1 MSRISRV
8 AVVARVESPQAVAT
22 GLELADWLSRRG
34 LEPALDPDSA
44 TAAGYGGT
52 RIDPAEDYDLVVAL
66 GGDGTLLVAARAL
79 GSQAPILGV
88 NLGRLGFLTE
98 VPRSEL
104 YPSLVAVFNGEFA
117 LEERSCLEVRVE
129 RPGGEVEHYRV
140 LNDAVVSKSALSRI
154 IEVTLSNA
162 GGVISRFRADGVIVS
177 TPTGSTAYNL
187 SAGGPII
194 DPALPVMVIT
204 PICPHTLSLR
214 PLVMPDSAWAEIR
227 LESQAEETFLSL
239 DGREGTPLDRGD
251 RVRISRARSGVRL
264 VRVRRRSF
272 YDNLRE
278 KLHWGGLEDS
288 KSLLPPEP

>member
-1 MSRISRV
+1 PVSWDGRGFDATVTAFTKLMGKGEAQARRELMELV
-8 AVVARVESPQAVAT
+8 APVGPVYQAGTLSANPLAMRAGLAT
-22 GLELADWLSRRG
+22 LQQLA
-34 LEPALDPDSA
+34 
-44 TAAGYGGT
+44 
-52 RIDPAEDYDLVVAL
+52 
-66 GGDGTLLVAARAL
+66 DGTLLVAARAL